1 MLEKAIELLKIFED
15 NGYEAYLVGGF
26 VRDYLLKRQS
36 RDVDIC
42 TNATPMQIKEI
53 FREVKLPFE
62 SYGSVHLN
70 YKKIDFE
77 VTTYRMD
84 LEYKNKRNPSKIM
97 YTDKLEIDLKRRDFT
112 MNTLC
117 MDSSGKIIDLFNNKS
132 DIDNKVV
139 KTVGNAIKKL
149 AEDSLRILRAIRF
162 ATELNF
168 TIDDEL
174 SYAITQN
181 EYLLSDLSFFRK
193 KQELNKILL
202 SNNTLYGI
210 SLLKKYN
217 LDKYL
222 DITIDDNFVKTSDPI
237 GMWVQLKPCEKYQF
251 TSNEKKYM
259 QSISNIIKQGKIDD
273 FTLYE
278 NGNYISIIAAQIMGI
293 EEDLVHEMYDRL
305 PIKKVSDIALK
316 PRDIIELLN
325 IKDNFK
331 IKEVLK
337 QLEYEILIGDLK
349 NEQSEIK
356 EYLLS
361 NYKF

>member
-1 MLEKAIELLKIFED
+1 MELLKIFE
-15 NGYEAYLVGGF
+15 NNNYEAYLVGGF
-26 VRDYLLKRQS
+26 VRDYILDKQS
-36 RDVDIC
+36 PDIDIC

-53 FREVKLPFE
+53 FKEVKLPFE

-70 YKKIDFE
+70 YKKVDFE
-77 VTTYRMD
+77 ITTYRMD

-117 MDSSGKIIDLFNNKS
+117 MDSNGKIIDLFNNKE
-132 DIDNKVV
+132 DIDKRII
-139 KTVGNAIKKL
+139 KTVGDANKKL

-174 SYAITQN
+174 SYAIVQN
-181 EYLLSDLSFFRK
+181 EYLLSELSFFRK

-202 SNNTLYGI
+202 SSNVLYGI

-222 DITIDDNFVKTSDPI
+222 DIKINDDFVKTSDPI
-237 GMWVQLKPCEKYQF
+237 GMWVQLNPSDKYQF
-251 TSNEKKYM
+251 TSNEKRYIK
-259 QSISNIIKQGKIDD
+259 SIIDIINSGTIDEI
-273 FTLYE
+273 TLYK
-278 NGNYISIIAAQIMGI
+278 NGNYVSLIAAQIMGI
-293 EEDLVHEMYDRL
+293 DEKIVHDMYDKL

-316 PRDIIELLN
+316 PRDIIDLLN
-325 IKDNFK
+325 IKDNYK
-331 IKEVLK
+331 IKDILND
-337 QLEYEILIGDLK
+337 LEGEILIGDLSNNK
-349 NEQSEIK
+349 EDIK
-356 EYLLS
+356 KYLTS
-361 NYKF
+361 KC